1 MNTYTKITALLS
13 ATLLSLA
20 VTTPA
25 SASEIVV
32 VKEASKLTKPA
43 EEPRPVVAASDAA
56 ISFERVGVTST
67 RAVQAPVEIAPVAT
81 PQPTDIQVASVPVQ
95 AAPVQSQVE
104 VTPPAPEPVA
114 PAAPA
119 IPSNGGLAGAALAQ
133 LGVAQDC
140 TAMVENAL
148 RSIGIPVGDLGPAQF
163 AQFGTSVGDIQAG
176 DILIYPGHV
185 AIAISPTEAVHGGLN
200 GMNTAIAGVN
210 VPSYPSQIVRVG

>member
-1 MNTYTKITALLS
+1 MNTFTKITALLS

-25 SASEIVV
+25 SASEVVV

-43 EEPRPVVAASDAA
+43 EEPRPVVAASDAT
-56 ISFERVGVTST
+56 INFERVGVTST
-67 RAVQAPVEIAPVAT
+67 RAIPAPVEIAPVAT
-81 PQPTDIQVASVPVQ
+81 PQPVDIQVASVAPIEAIPAAVEPVL
-95 AAPVQSQVE
+95 P
-104 VTPPAPEPVA
+104 PPAPEVQPS
-114 PAAPA
+114 A

-200 GMNTAIAGVN
+200 GMNTGIAGVN
-210 VPSYPSQIVRVG
+210 VPSAPIQIVRVG

>member
-1 MNTYTKITALLS
+1 MNTFTKITALLS

-67 RAVQAPVEIAPVAT
+67 RAVQAPVEIAPMAT
-81 PQPTDIQVASVPVQ
+81 PQPTDIQVASVPTQAPAVQ
-95 AAPVQSQVE
+95 QPQTQVAP
-104 VTPPAPEPVA
+104 APVA
-114 PAAPA
+114 PVAPA

-148 RSIGIPVGDLGPAQF
+148 RAIGSPVGDLGPAQF
-163 AQFGTSVGDIQAG
+163 AQFGTQVGDIQAG